1 MSTDTSRATRGGI
14 HAERFDDEVVLRFPS
29 LSRLMRA
36 VLPNEAVKHIQAAQR
51 EQLLALRA
59 VLDAAIARIEAAER
73 GETQAARR
81 TEIRID

>member
-1 MSTDTSRATRGGI
+1 MSTDERRQPPGGI
-14 HAERFDDEVVLRFPS
+14 HADRIDDEVVLRIPS

-36 VLPNEAVKHIQAAQR
+36 VLPTEAVKHLQAAQR

-59 VLDAAIARIEAAER
+59 VLDGVISRMDAVEPEDR
-73 GETQAARR
+73 QAARR